1 MYRMNAKKYLVL
13 ALALLIVIPSFGQK
27 KKKEDETGV
36 TPYFVEGITYA
47 LPRTGIKLHIE
58 AVREKFEPGPYAAYA
73 EQLLG
78 IKDAQTRPSTK
89 WVVSE
94 VKIKTFSEPD
104 PEQVHKAMGD
114 GALLV
119 SLAANGCIA
128 GINSAGTEALPEIC
142 MSNKAAQKPDRED
155 GFSFDYFSDTPFV
168 IQGDSSNNFRPTK
181 VSVEQKAAEAAR
193 RILNARMNQYDLAA
207 LRIDGEYP
215 DGKAYEVSLKELKR
229 TEQNYITLFVGRTTY
244 KKESFSVDYVP
255 GAKDKNPAVVFRIS
269 DENGVVPATDLSG
282 KPVMI
287 ELEAVPGLAEQYT
300 SNAKSDNPEAGSS
313 GVYYRMPGVANI
325 KVSYEMNTLA
335 TARETIAQLGV
346 VAPLPEELLNGAY
359 AVSFHPETGAIKSV
373 EKK

>member
-1 MYRMNAKKYLVL
+1 MYRMNSKKYLMLV
-13 ALALLIVIPSFGQK
+13 LALLIVIPSFGQK
-27 KKKEDETGV
+27 KKKEDEEGV
-36 TPYFVEGITYA
+36 TPYYVEGIAYA

-58 AVREKFEPGPYAAYA
+58 AIREKFEPGPYAAYA

-89 WVVSE
+89 WTISE

-104 PEQVHKAMGD
+104 PDQVHKALGE
-114 GALLV
+114 GAFLI

-128 GINSAGTEALPEIC
+128 GINTANTEALPEIN
-142 MSNKAAQKPDRED
+142 MSNKTAQKPDRED
-155 GFSFDYFSDTPFV
+155 NFSFDYFSDTPFV
-168 IQGDSSNNFRPTK
+168 IPGDSSNNFRPTM
-181 VSVEQKAAEAAR
+181 VSTEQKAAEAAR

-244 KKESFSVDYVP
+244 KKESYSIDYIP
-255 GAKDKNPAVVFRIS
+255 GLKDKNPAVAFRIS
-269 DENGVVPATDLSG
+269 DENGVVPASDLSG

-287 ELEAVPGLAEQYT
+287 EFETVAGLADQYT
-300 SNAKSDNPEAGSS
+300 GKAASDNPDAGSS
-313 GVYYRMPGVANI
+313 GVYYRMPGVANV

-335 TARETIAQLGV
+335 TARETIAQFGV

-359 AVSFHPETGAIKSV
+359 SVSFHPETGAIKSIV
-373 EKK
+373 KK